1 MKRIQVTVK
10 KQQKI
15 KDKGFTLRS
24 CLLNQEKMSIEN
36 DQVEMNP
43 IIKDLIINK
52 EENTTKV
59 KYGNQD
65 SWGFQSTYDFFKEK
79 NRQ

>member
-1 MKRIQVTVK
+1 MKNIQAIVK

-52 EENTTKV
+52 EENIAEV
-59 KYGNQD
+59 KY
-65 SWGFQSTYDFFKEK
+65 EK
-79 NRQ
+79 KNN